1 MNRHTLDLALLITR
15 QTKRIYM
22 TASVTIHLYQP
33 DQSLYKA
40 TSETENLSELLT
52 KWFGESWVD
61 NENEDA
67 IFNVYTLQADE
78 DGIIFTFEVSW
89 LEDEKALFTAVRD
102 LPAELTFTSVFYD
115 QVGEYSRKWS
125 SSGKNIKKQAFEE
138 TISQIPSNA
147 LIYSLIEDKIK
158 LFKAVLPQNW
168 GCILIDG
175 VSMLE
180 YCWNMQLKPFTNYLL
195 KHLDVNCG
203 LDYSHP
209 TLLASAIKHGSAK
222 LITQFIQYGAN
233 PLFVDAEGNNALH
246 LWAEFNSDE
255 ALLLSLIQHGVP
267 VNAQNTYG
275 LTPVLC
281 LLNNSWIEDDS
292 LINTIN
298 ILQRAGANLTVT
310 CPKGGSLLWYA
321 NNNEIREY
329 LRANGVILSRP
340 HDVYVDNDT
349 SKYGNPLNCA
359 IWHDDEE
366 MFIHY
371 LQPKYIN
378 DIAGLLES
386 AYSCKRLDWFK
397 LILELC
403 ASQNQS
409 FARPSF
415 LLHILMENKEYEL
428 VRLLLAHGGD
438 INGQQS
444 DLESYLNVLWAINN
458 GEDEFIQIYREAGC
472 DPSAMLVCLSY
483 SSMPAE
489 NAEVLCEQLLSDGAD
504 VNRFFEQD
512 KRILF
517 QETMGFITPLYAAL
531 RRKNV
536 TMIRLLLEHGANPTF
551 QARWVTRP
559 MEFIDNLIRFEPG
572 KDENKIIRDLL
583 LAHGA

>member
-1 MNRHTLDLALLITR
+1 
-15 QTKRIYM
+15 M

-52 KWFGESWVD
+52 EWFGDSWVD
-61 NENEDA
+61 DESEDA
-67 IFNVYTLQADE
+67 IFNACTLQANE

-89 LEDEKALFTAVRD
+89 FEDEKTLFTLVSN
-102 LPAELTFTSVFYD
+102 LPVELTYTSIFYD
-115 QVGEYSRKWS
+115 QAGEYSKKWS
-125 SSGKNIKKQAFEE
+125 IAGKNVKKQEFEE
-138 TISQIPSNA
+138 NIAKHPNNA
-147 LIYSLIEDKIK
+147 LIYALREQKIK
-158 LFKAVLPQNW
+158 LFKAVLPPNW
-168 GCILIDG
+168 GGILIDG
-175 VSMLE
+175 ISMLE
-180 YCWNMQLKPFTNYLL
+180 HCWNMRLEPFANYLL
-195 KHLDVNCG
+195 KRLDVNCG

-233 PLFVDAEGNNALH
+233 PLFVDADGNNALH
-246 LWAEFNSDE
+246 LHLWAAFNSDE
-255 ALLLSLIQHGVP
+255 SLLLSLIQHGVP

-281 LLNNSWIEDDS
+281 LCLQIDPWIEHDS
-292 LINTIN
+292 LINKLS
-298 ILQRAGANLTVT
+298 ILQRAGADLTVT

-321 NNNEIREY
+321 NNNEIRKY
-329 LRANGVILSRP
+329 LRANGVTLSRP
-340 HDVYVDNDT
+340 HDAYVDNDT
-349 SKYGNPLNCA
+349 SKYGNPLKCA
-359 IWHDDEE
+359 ILHDDEE
-366 MFIHY
+366 MFTHY

-378 DIAGLLES
+378 NIAELLKS

-409 FARPSF
+409 FARPTYLF
-415 LLHILMENKEYEL
+415 DTLLENKEYEL
-428 VRLLLAHGGD
+428 VRLLIAHCGD
-438 INGQQS
+438 INGQPS
-444 DLESYLNVLWAINN
+444 DYQGYHHVLWTINN

-472 DPSAMLVCLSY
+472 DPSAMLVCLAY

-489 NAEVLCEQLLSDGAD
+489 KAEALFEQLLSDGAD
-504 VNRFFEQD
+504 INRCFEQD
-512 KRILF
+512 DRLIFGDL
-517 QETMGFITPLYAAL
+517 MGYATPLYAAL

-536 TMIRLLLEHGANPTF
+536 TMIRLLLEYGANPTF
-551 QARWVTRP
+551 EARSITRP
-559 MEFIDNLIRFEPG
+559 LEFIDNLIHFEPG

>member
-1 MNRHTLDLALLITR
+1 
-15 QTKRIYM
+15 M

-40 TSETENLSELLT
+40 ISDTENISELLT
-52 KWFGESWVD
+52 QWFGDSWVD
-61 NENEDA
+61 DENEDA

-102 LPAELTFTSVFYD
+102 LPAELTFTSMFYD

-125 SSGKNIKKQAFEE
+125 IAGKNVKKQEFEE
-138 TISQIPSNA
+138 NIAKHPNNA
-147 LIYSLIEDKIK
+147 LIYALLEEKIK

-168 GCILIDG
+168 GGILIDG
-175 VSMLE
+175 ISMLE
-180 YCWNMQLKPFTNYLL
+180 HCWNMRLESFTNYLL
-195 KHLDVNCG
+195 KRLDVNCG

-209 TLLASAIKHGSAK
+209 TLLASAIKHGSTK

-233 PLFVDAEGNNALH
+233 PLFVDADGNNALH
-246 LWAEFNSDE
+246 LHLWAAFNSDE
-255 ALLLSLIQHGVP
+255 ALLVSLIQHGVP

-281 LLNNSWIEDDS
+281 LCLQIDPWMEHEP
-292 LINTIN
+292 LINKLN
-298 ILQRAGANLTVT
+298 ILQRAGADLTVT

-321 NNNEIREY
+321 NNNEIRNY
-329 LRANGVILSRP
+329 LRANGVTLSRP
-340 HDVYVDNDT
+340 HDAYVENNG
-349 SKYGNPLNCA
+349 SMNENPLKCA

-366 MFIHY
+366 MFTHY

-378 DIAGLLES
+378 NISELLER
-386 AYSCKRLDWFK
+386 AYLCKREDWFK
-397 LILELC
+397 IILEFC
-403 ASQNQS
+403 ASQNKS
-409 FARPSF
+409 FARSTYLF
-415 LLHILMENKEYEL
+415 DNLLENKEYEL
-428 VRLLLAHGGD
+428 VRLLIAHGGD
-438 INGQQS
+438 INGQPS
-444 DLESYLNVLWAINN
+444 DYQGYRHVLWANNN

-472 DPSAMLVCLSY
+472 DPSAMLVCLAY

-489 NAEVLCEQLLSDGAD
+489 KAGVLFEQLLSDGAD
-504 VNRFFEQD
+504 VNRYFEQD
-512 KRILF
+512 MRLF
-517 QETMGFITPLYAAL
+517 FGEIMGYITPLYAAL

-536 TMIRLLLEHGANPTF
+536 TMIRLLLEHGASPTF
-551 QARWVTRP
+551 EARNISQP
-559 MEFIDNLIRFEPG
+559 LKFIDNLIRFEPG